1 MIFRFSRIKNRLQ
14 PIECYEYLKHM
25 REYMRMFKYVKEA
38 GAFSSCLAIK
48 IQVEWG
54 EKLPFCQS
62 LSGRAAHAGHSPL
75 ST

>member
-1 MIFRFSRIKNRLQ
+1 
-14 PIECYEYLKHM
+14 M

-62 LSGRAAHAGHSPL
+62 ISGRAAHAGHSPL

>member
-1 MIFRFSRIKNRLQ
+1 
-14 PIECYEYLKHM
+14 M
-25 REYMRMFKYVKEA
+25 REHMRMFKYVKEK
-38 GAFSSCLAIK
+38 GGVSSCLAIK

>member
-1 MIFRFSRIKNRLQ
+1 MKNRLQ
-14 PIECYEYLKHM
+14 PNECYEYLKRL
-25 REYMRMFKYVKEA
+25 REHMRMFKYVKETS
-38 GAFSSCLAIK
+38 GFPSYLAIK

>member
-1 MIFRFSRIKNRLQ
+1 MTRL
-14 PIECYEYLKHM
+14 LL
-25 REYMRMFKYVKEA
+25 REYMRMFKYVKET
-38 GAFSSCLAIK
+38 GAFSSCLTIK
-48 IQVEWG
+48 IQAKQG

>member
-1 MIFRFSRIKNRLQ
+1 MKNRLQ
-14 PIECYEYLKHM
+14 PIECYECLKHL

-38 GAFSSCLAIK
+38 GAFSSCLTIK
-48 IQVEWG
+48 IQAKQG

>member
-1 MIFRFSRIKNRLQ
+1 
-14 PIECYEYLKHM
+14 
-25 REYMRMFKYVKEA
+25 MRMFKYVKEA
-38 GAFSSCLAIK
+38 DAFSSCLTIK
-48 IQVEWG
+48 IQAKQG